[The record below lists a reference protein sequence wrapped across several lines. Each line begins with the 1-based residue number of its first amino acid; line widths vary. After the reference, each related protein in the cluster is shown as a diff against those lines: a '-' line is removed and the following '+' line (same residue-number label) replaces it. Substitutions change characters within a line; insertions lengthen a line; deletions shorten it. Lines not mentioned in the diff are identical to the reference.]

1 MDVSTKNNT
10 KRGQYGRLKNSLLGV
25 IYQQE
30 LAHDNFKPSSNY
42 RIDMVLPN
50 GDILQGNEQ
59 LTFKTK
65 DDAKQYLDGNHL
77 STQTSITYK
86 ETEKSISL
94 LNYILEMSY

>member
-1 MDVSTKNNT
+1 
-10 KRGQYGRLKNSLLGV
+10 
-25 IYQQE
+25 
-30 LAHDNFKPSSNY
+30 
-42 RIDMVLPN
+42 MVLPN

-86 ETEKSISL
+86 ETEKINIPPKLYSRNEL
-94 LNYILEMSY
+94 LVALMKRHDNVLNKKIHGIRIYRTCMINIHY